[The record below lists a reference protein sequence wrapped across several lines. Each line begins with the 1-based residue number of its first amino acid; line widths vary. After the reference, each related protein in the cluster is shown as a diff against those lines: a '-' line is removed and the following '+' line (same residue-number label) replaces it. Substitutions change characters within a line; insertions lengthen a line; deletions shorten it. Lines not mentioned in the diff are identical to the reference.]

1 MSKQPNPKTTKLPT
15 ETKAGTKTD
24 LLMVMLASH
33 PGLADK
39 LIEALETD
47 RFFITISCQ
56 KKKSP
61 ADPND
66 LHHFWIQ
73 QKYPPNDV
81 LLSLR
86 HIANDYKAKE
96 CPTAEI
102 EGNGWV

>member
-1 MSKQPNPKTTKLPT
+1 MAKQPTKQKTTKLQALNKT
-15 ETKAGTKTD
+15 EILTA
-24 LLMVMLASH
+24 MLAKH

-39 LIEALETD
+39 IIEALETD

-56 KKKSP
+56 KKKTP
-61 ADPND
+61 ADPHD
-66 LHHFWIQ
+66 LKHFWHQ
-73 QKYPPNDV
+73 QQYPPNDV

-102 EGNGWV
+102 GGDEWH